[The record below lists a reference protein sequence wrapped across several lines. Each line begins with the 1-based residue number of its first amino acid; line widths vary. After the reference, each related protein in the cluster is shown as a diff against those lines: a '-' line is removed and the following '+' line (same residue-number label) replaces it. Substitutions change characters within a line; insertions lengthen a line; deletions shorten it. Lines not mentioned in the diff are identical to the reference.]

1 MNMKKLFK
9 HISLTPS
16 SMALVATLLLTGCA
30 ADNTEVQSDGADQ
43 KLDIMPMVNDL
54 NKFTRADEDALHE
67 KALSTLDF
75 KLFEN
80 EQQNNIDEFFSDIAE
95 GKEQQVGGSDWKS
108 EFDLGNRTYT
118 YYAVANAK
126 KNLKGMNAASAKV
139 ETQEDEDIWQTYNDS
154 NKKKFLMSCTGQYT
168 VTTDLDQTIPFE
180 LVRAAA
186 KIQLN
191 LETKVPGYKATSLK
205 WKLINY
211 NINTSV
217 FDGQTAEPKIVKDD
231 KSEPS
236 NEVETLADQQYA
248 VTTYSYATSW
258 SQDEDAPQILVTIHF
273 TPEVEVEAKEKDIV
287 KTYVIP
293 VRDPEDKESRFLERN
308 HIYKINA
315 TLKNLGT
322 SSEIHYGT
330 PDYMTYA
337 ITKWSKGGTT
347 NVDKSQAS
355 YLIVDPTFLVMKNV
369 NADAT
374 SIKFFGSDICQTKDL
389 QAWYIN
395 KDGNKETN
403 NVQRGN
409 AIINSDQKK
418 GCVRVE
424 SSAHNNVTVK
434 YTSFTIYCGAPS
446 KGTYNEKKILVK
458 RYPLDFVEYV
468 DGSFVIQTTNPNH
481 DFTITRPSSSSQDKE
496 NIVSPAFAIAKQQ
509 YSASS
514 WASAQQES
522 LKGSKMKNYEGW
534 RLPTKEELKLIKNYQ
549 NNYQNNI
556 SQVLNGTYWTLSGK
570 QYDASNNNLSEGNG
584 EAHVLCVHDLTAA
597 EVKALEEEGKE
608 MANE

>member
-1 MNMKKLFK
+1 MNMKELLK
-9 HISLTPS
+9 HISSTS
-16 SMALVATLLLTGCA
+16 SCMALVATLLAGCA
-30 ADNTEVQSDGADQ
+30 ADNTEIQTNGAEQ
-43 KLDIMPMVNDL
+43 KLDIMPIVNDL
-54 NKFTRADEDALHE
+54 NKSTRADEDALHE
-67 KALSTLDF
+67 KTLSALDF

-80 EQQNNIDEFFSDIAE
+80 EQQNNIDEQFYSINE
-95 GKEQQVGGSDWKS
+95 GKELQVGGCDWKS
-108 EFDLGNRTYT
+108 EFDLSNRTYT

-139 ETQEDEDIWQTYNDS
+139 EFQEDDDIWQTYNDS
-154 NKKKFLMSCTGQYT
+154 NKKSFLMSCTGQYT
-168 VTTDLDQTIPFE
+168 VTNDLNQTIPFE

-211 NINTSV
+211 NTNTSV

-231 KSEPS
+231 KSDPS
-236 NEVETLADQQYA
+236 NEVEKLADQQYS
-248 VTTYSYATSW
+248 VTTYSYATFW
-258 SQDEDAPQILVTIHF
+258 SQEEEAPQILVTIHF
-273 TPEVEVEAKEKDIV
+273 SPEVEAKEEDII
-287 KTYVIP
+287 KTYAIP
-293 VRDPEDKESRFLERN
+293 VRDPEDKNSRFLERN

-322 SSEIHYGT
+322 NSEIHYGT

-337 ITKWSKGGTT
+337 ITKWSEGGITDVNKG
-347 NVDKSQAS
+347 QAS
-355 YLIVDPTFLVMKNV
+355 YLIVDPSFLVMKNI
-369 NADAT
+369 NIDGT
-374 SIKFFGSDICQTKDL
+374 SIKFFGSDFCKTKDL
-389 QAWYIN
+389 HAWYIN

-403 NVQRGN
+403 NVQIGN
-409 AIINSDQKK
+409 AIINDQQKK

-424 SSAHNNVTVK
+424 SSAHNDVTVK
-434 YTSFTIYCGAPS
+434 YFSFTIYCGGPS
-446 KGTYNEKKILVK
+446 KDTYNEKKILVK

-468 DGSFVIQTTNPNH
+468 DGSFVIQTTNTNH
-481 DFTITRPSSSSQDKE
+481 DFTISRPSSSSQDQE

-514 WASAQQES
+514 WTSAQQES
-522 LKGSKMKNYEGW
+522 KKGSNMNGYEGW
-534 RLPTKEELKLIKNYQ
+534 RLPTNEELKLIKKYQ

-570 QYDASNNNLSEGNG
+570 QYDTSIDNFSEGNG
-584 EAHVLCVHDLTAA
+584 EALVLCVHDLTAA
-597 EVKALEEEGKE
+597 EVKALEEDGKE
-608 MANE
+608 